1 MNLPLPLII
10 RHQILILLQFW
21 IIPHHLHTLWMWA
34 MSFYELHDIFYFYD
48 QVIIVQ
54 NNYYLIVLIK
64 IIRTMMSR

>member
-1 MNLPLPLII
+1 
-10 RHQILILLQFW
+10 
-21 IIPHHLHTLWMWA
+21 